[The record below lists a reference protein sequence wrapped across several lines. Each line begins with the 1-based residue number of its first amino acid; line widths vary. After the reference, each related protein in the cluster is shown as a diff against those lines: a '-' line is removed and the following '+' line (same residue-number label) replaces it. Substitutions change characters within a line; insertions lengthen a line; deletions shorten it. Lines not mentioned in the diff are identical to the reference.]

1 MGWLRRLRS
10 TIAGARASDEF
21 DEETR
26 FHIDELT
33 DVYTQQGL
41 TPDEARRRARQRFGN
56 LPSMRDRTRD
66 ADTFRW
72 LTDASQDL
80 RFAARTLAQE
90 SRLYR
95 RRGRDA
101 RARHRREH
109 GDLHDVRRDSPPLA
123 THPRAVTPGALQ
135 RRCRRG
141 DVGGRS
147 ADPPLGALLARRL
160 SAPAATAAAVRIARC
175 RTQRRSGGA
184 RPCRQRW
191 RRDAASR
198 AGAPRLRKLL
208 RHDGRERRRWSHAAR
223 RGRPAG
229 SGTGG
234 GHQRRLL
241 ASPAECRPLRHRSR
255 RSAEQDRVHD
265 RWRDAAGVFRRAR
278 AASARPLGAPVLPA
292 GDRSQAVRAES
303 HRHVLAQPDRTAGA
317 GRVARAGASVCDG
330 SAATVRQ
337 VEASRGRRAGSRTA
351 DPLHACGTLERRRRH
366 LDRQVSLFATLAH
379 PPRRGRRWSC

>member
-66 ADTFRW
+66 ADTLRW

-80 RFAARTLAQE
+80 RFAARTLRKNPGFTAVAGVTLALGIGANTAIFTMFDAILLRSLPIRE
-90 SRLYR
+90 PSRLVLFSDDV
-95 RRGRDA
+95 GEGMSA
-101 RARHRREH
+101 
-109 GDLHDVRRDSPPLA
+109 GDL
-123 THPRAVTPGALQ
+123 
-135 RRCRRG
+135 
-141 DVGGRS
+141 

-160 SAPAATAAAVRIARC
+160 SALAATAAAVRIARC

-229 SGTGG
+229 SGTCG

-241 ASPAECRPLRHRSR
+241 ASSSECRPLRHRSG
-255 RSAEQDRVHD
+255 RS
-265 RWRDAAGVFRRAR
+265 
-278 AASARPLGAPVLPA
+278 
-292 GDRSQAVRAES
+292 
-303 HRHVLAQPDRTAGA
+303 
-317 GRVARAGASVCDG
+317 C
-330 SAATVRQ
+330 
-337 VEASRGRRAGSRTA
+337 
-351 DPLHACGTLERRRRH
+351 
-366 LDRQVSLFATLAH
+366 
-379 PPRRGRRWSC
+379 